1 MPKVK
6 MLNVDP
12 TKLERCLKERGL
24 YEKLGYVSVMI
35 GLDSNRSLK
44 KALNPSEARLS
55 QKNMDRLTDKFAI
68 KYEDIEPDKNETE
81 NEQGKAETIER
92 TLFNYSETDAT
103 KELIEVIKSLAQS
116 VETLNKTLERRQ
128 QID

>member
-12 TKLERCLKERGL
+12 AKFERCLKERDL

-35 GLDSNRSLK
+35 GLDSTHSLK
-44 KALNPSEARLS
+44 NALNPNKARIS
-55 QKNMDRLTDKFAI
+55 QKNMDKLTARFAI

-92 TLFNYSETDAT
+92 TLFNYSETDVA
-103 KELIEVIKSLAQS
+103 KELIEVIKNLAQS
-116 VETLNKTLERRQ
+116 IETLNKTLERRQ